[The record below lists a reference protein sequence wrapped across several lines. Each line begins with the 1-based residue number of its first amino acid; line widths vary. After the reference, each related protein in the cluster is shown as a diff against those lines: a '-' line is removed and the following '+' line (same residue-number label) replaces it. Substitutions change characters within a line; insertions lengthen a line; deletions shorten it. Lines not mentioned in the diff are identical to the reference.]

1 MKKLTNMFFKGLK
14 SFSFMTTGI
23 GLCLLVEYGWALE
36 PMILMS
42 LSIIIVVLSLLIV
55 KRLEEEIKIEEEI
68 ITDKNLNKV
77 MKNFLKKRGW
87 KKHHKYLSEEMDEIH
102 WSVKTPLKDYYD
114 VIVSYNSETNEY
126 EIQYSLLTPEGDN
139 SWSVG
144 KYQKECV
151 F

>member
-1 MKKLTNMFFKGLK
+1 MKKLTNMFFRGLNH
-14 SFSFMTTGI
+14 FGFVCIGI
-23 GLCLLVEYGWALE
+23 GLSLLIEYGWALE
-36 PMILMS
+36 PMVLMS
-42 LSIIIVVLSLLIV
+42 LSIIIVVLSLFII
-55 KRLEEEIKIEEEI
+55 KNLEEDIRLEEEI
-68 ITDKNLNKV
+68 ITDKKLNKV

-87 KKHHKYLSEEMDEIH
+87 KKHHKYISEEMDEIH

-126 EIQYSLLTPEGDN
+126 EIKYALLTPEGKDV
-139 SWSVG
+139 WGVG

>member
-1 MKKLTNMFFKGLK
+1 MKKLTNMFFRGLK
-14 SFSFMTTGI
+14 DFGFISIGI

-36 PMILMS
+36 PIILIV
-42 LSIIIVVLSLLIV
+42 LSIILIVLSLLII
-55 KRLEEEIKIEEEI
+55 KRLEESINIEEEI
-68 ITDKNLNKV
+68 ITDKKLNKV

-87 KKHHKYLSEEMDEIH
+87 KKHHKYISEEMDEIH

-126 EIQYSLLTPEGDN
+126 EIQYALLTPEGKN
-139 SWSVG
+139 VWGVG

>member
-1 MKKLTNMFFKGLK
+1 MKKLTNMFFRGLNH
-14 SFSFMTTGI
+14 FGFVCIGI
-23 GLCLLVEYGWALE
+23 GLSLLIEYGWALE
-36 PMILMS
+36 PMVLMS
-42 LSIIIVVLSLLIV
+42 LSIIIVVLSLFII
-55 KRLEEEIKIEEEI
+55 KNLEEDIRLEEEI
-68 ITDKNLNKV
+68 ITDKKLNKV

-87 KKHHKYLSEEMDEIH
+87 KKHHKYISEEMDEIH

-126 EIQYSLLTPEGDN
+126 EIQYALLTSEGKGI
-139 SWSVG
+139 WSVG